1 MVKSQQERKWRLVS
15 RRAETSSLMPKEW
28 SSETMYVTLRSVFI
42 KKLYKSAIFNL
53 FYESD
58 LDLYGGNKDE
68 NFLKRYLR

>member
-1 MVKSQQERKWRLVS
+1 MQ
-15 RRAETSSLMPKEW
+15 KEW

-68 NFLKRYLR
+68 NFF